1 MKSLLRFLGLEDRA
15 DQEELR
21 ETETIRKITQE
32 LDQLPAEEARFIA
45 SFSYILGRV
54 AHADLDISK
63 VETESMERIVKEQTG
78 LPLKQAVIIVQMAK
92 SQNRLFGGTENYL
105 VTKEFNR
112 IATPEQKLALLN
124 CLFAVSSSD
133 EHISVREDTEIRQI
147 SRELLLEH
155 RDFIQARSQYRE
167 YLGVLKKPEDEG
179 LR

>member
-1 MKSLLRFLGLEDRA
+1 MKSLLRFLGLEDRT
-15 DQEELR
+15 DQQDLR

-54 AHADLDISK
+54 ANADLDISK
-63 VETESMERIVKEQTG
+63 SETESMERIVEEQTG
-78 LPLKQAVIIVQMAK
+78 LPLKQAVIVVQIAK

-112 IATPEQKLALLN
+112 IATAEQKLALLN

-133 EHISVREDTEIRQI
+133 EHISVREDNEIRQI

-155 RDFIQARSQYRE
+155 RDFIRARSQFRE
-167 YLGVLKKPEDEG
+167 YLGVLKKSEDEP
-179 LR
+179 